1 MNNITQFIFLNK
13 GKHYTKWA
21 KTRFLAQGTKGSV
34 AMHAQSSCCKNN
46 DTIQQTET
54 TKNS

>member
-1 MNNITQFIFLNK
+1 MNNITQFIFLNE

-21 KTRFLAQGTKGSV
+21 KTSFLAQGTKGSV

-54 TKNS
+54 TKIS